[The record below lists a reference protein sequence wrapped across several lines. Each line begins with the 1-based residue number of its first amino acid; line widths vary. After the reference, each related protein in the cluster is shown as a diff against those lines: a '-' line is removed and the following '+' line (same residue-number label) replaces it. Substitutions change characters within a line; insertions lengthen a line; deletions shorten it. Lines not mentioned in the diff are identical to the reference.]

1 MKCQEIRGHNIIST
15 SQHHNDND
23 RLEEGLNHFFGIV
36 EIAME
41 WKNRVKWK
49 NLVSRSPKQNV

>member
-23 RLEEGLNHFFGIV
+23 RLEEGLNHFLGIV

-41 WKNRVKWK
+41 WKRVQSMGKLSALK
-49 NLVSRSPKQNV
+49 FKFLI

>member
-1 MKCQEIRGHNIIST
+1 MKCQEIRGYNIIST

-23 RLEEGLNHFFGIV
+23 RLEEGLNHFLGIV

-41 WKNRVKWK
+41 WKRVHG
-49 NLVSRSPKQNV
+49 

>member
-23 RLEEGLNHFFGIV
+23 RLEEGLNHFLGIV

-41 WKNRVKWK
+41 WKRVQH
-49 NLVSRSPKQNV
+49 NLVNGYT